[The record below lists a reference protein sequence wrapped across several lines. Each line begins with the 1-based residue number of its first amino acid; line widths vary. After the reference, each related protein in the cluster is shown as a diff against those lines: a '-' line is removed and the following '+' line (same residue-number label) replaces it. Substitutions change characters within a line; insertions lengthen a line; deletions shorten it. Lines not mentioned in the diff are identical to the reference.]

1 MKAQLELGR
10 IFYSAS
16 SKKNFKNFEIQKYY
30 QKEPKFNGIN
40 SKNNLPKVKN
50 GQSVGTPWIALYV
63 NAEHVT
69 YFHSFGV

>member
-10 IFYSAS
+10 IFDSAS

-50 GQSVGTPWIALYV
+50 GQSVGTPWISLYV
-63 NAEHVT
+63 NAEYVT